1 MKIKCTNAYL
11 CYIRNAHQRGWLEN
25 LNFPVMDI
33 TLVKQHVESAA
44 HHLLTS
50 AQKEEANTKLSIVI
64 VRKYI
69 STGALTEEEE
79 HALKTELS
87 DALKILGIAVPF
99 VLIPGASI
107 VMPIIIKVAEKHN
120 INLLPSV
127 M

>member
-11 CYIRNAHQRGWLEN
+11 CYIRNAHQRGRSEN

-50 AQKEEANTKLSIVI
+50 AQKEGANTKLSFVI

>member
-1 MKIKCTNAYL
+1 
-11 CYIRNAHQRGWLEN
+11 
-25 LNFPVMDI
+25 
-33 TLVKQHVESAA
+33 
-44 HHLLTS
+44 
-50 AQKEEANTKLSIVI
+50 
-64 VRKYI
+64 
-69 STGALTEEEE
+69 LTEEEE